1 MKKVMIMA
9 EHYTPQFQVGQT
21 FENHPFQEGDGAMLE
36 LFRNDLPNL
45 LYVGLSNITADEQ
58 TLLGQSGAQL
68 GLVSSEKGGCLLVVS
83 FGDLAFE
90 MQFNSSAI
98 PDEYFSLSEDNT
110 LSVSMIAVDTAT
122 NLLCAIREFTLPE
135 ALSRQFIEVA
145 KTQRELGDVNVV
157 NIENMHLL
165 NSLTPEALQ
174 EKMEFHPLQSVV
186 AAPTCGCGHHHHN
199 HAH

>member
-1 MKKVMIMA
+1 MA
-9 EHYTPQFQVGQT
+9 EHNTPQFQVGQT

-68 GLVSSEKGGCLLVVS
+68 GLVSSEKGGCLLVVI

-110 LSVSMIAVDTAT
+110 LSVPMIAVDTAT

-135 ALSRQFIEVA
+135 ALSCQFIEVA

-157 NIENMHLL
+157 NVENMHLL

-186 AAPTCGCGHHHHN
+186 AAPTCGCGHHHHHN

>member
-1 MKKVMIMA
+1 MA
-9 EHYTPQFQVGQT
+9 EHNTPQFQVGQT
-21 FENHPFQEGDGAMLE
+21 FTDHPFQEGDGAMLE
-36 LFRNDLPNL
+36 LFRNDLPNM
-45 LYVGLSNITADEQ
+45 LYVGLGNITADEQ
-58 TLLGQSGAQL
+58 AILGQTGAQL
-68 GLVSSEKGGCLLVVS
+68 GVITSDNGGCLVVAS

-90 MQFNSSAI
+90 MQLNSAAI
-98 PDEYFSLSEDNT
+98 PGDYFTLTEDKT

-135 ALSRQFIEVA
+135 ALSRQFIEVTKA
-145 KTQRELGDVNVV
+145 QRELGDVNVV

-186 AAPTCGCGHHHHN
+186 AAPTCGCGHHHH
-199 HAH
+199 HDHSH

>member
-1 MKKVMIMA
+1 
-9 EHYTPQFQVGQT
+9 
-21 FENHPFQEGDGAMLE
+21 
-36 LFRNDLPNL
+36 
-45 LYVGLSNITADEQ
+45 
-58 TLLGQSGAQL
+58 
-68 GLVSSEKGGCLLVVS
+68 
-83 FGDLAFE
+83 

-174 EKMEFHPLQSVV
+174 EKMAFHPLQSVV

>member
-1 MKKVMIMA
+1 MA
-9 EHYTPQFQVGQT
+9 EHNTPQFQVGQT
-21 FENHPFQEGDGAMLE
+21 FTDHPFQEGDGAMLE
-36 LFRNDLPNL
+36 LFRNDLPNM
-45 LYVGLSNITADEQ
+45 LYVGLGNITADEQ
-58 TLLGQSGAQL
+58 TILGQTGAQF
-68 GLVSSEKGGCLLVVS
+68 GVITSDNGGCLVVAS

-90 MQFNSSAI
+90 MQLNSAAI
-98 PDEYFSLSEDNT
+98 PDDYFILTEDKT

-135 ALSRQFIEVA
+135 VLSQQFIEVT
-145 KTQRELGDVNVV
+145 KVQRELGDVNAV
-157 NIENMHLL
+157 NMENMQLI
-165 NSLTPEALQ
+165 NSLTPQALQ

>member
-1 MKKVMIMA
+1 MA
-9 EHYTPQFQVGQT
+9 EHNTPQFQVGQT

-58 TLLGQSGAQL
+58 ALLGQSGAQL

-135 ALSRQFIEVA
+135 ALSRQFVEVA
-145 KTQRELGDVNVV
+145 KIQRELGDVNVV

-186 AAPTCGCGHHHHN
+186 AAPTCGCGHHYHN